1 MNHLPDYWNELRKDE
16 RQDYLKYQPFTDKA
30 NGKDRQAAEDVTL
43 TPKGWEEANKLK
55 TPTSEF
61 TLVSIADVDPK
72 AVDWTWPGYLAKGKL
87 TLLGGDPD
95 LGKSLVCI
103 DAAATLSK
111 GRNWPGGSRAK
122 TGATLFICSEDGIA
136 DTIRPRAEAA
146 EADLN
151 LLKVFKSTLIKDGK
165 SRSFNLGED
174 LGILGKAIESV
185 ENVSLV
191 VVDAITSYMGKIDS
205 HRTTD
210 VRAVLEPIAEF
221 AEHHGVSILGVTHP
235 PKAASGNALRAFT
248 GSFAFVAAPRV
259 AFFVTSEP
267 ETDRRLLLPVKNN
280 IGPKARGQGYF
291 IRTKYVTNNIE
302 APCILWDDAPVDVN
316 ADQAIAAASSAIKDG
331 GALNDAKEFL
341 RDLLANGPVDAKE
354 GEEAGRANGI
364 SVRTLDRARKDLGV
378 KSDKTGYQGRWQW
391 TL

>member
-1 MNHLPDYWNELRKDE
+1 MSSPADETRVRKLAREIEQEEREARDRKARLRSKE
-16 RQDYLKYQPFTDKA
+16 
-30 NGKDRQAAEDVTL
+30 RQAAEVIDI
-43 TPKGWEEANKLK
+43 KSLK
-55 TPTSEF
+55 PASKF
-61 TLVSIADVDPK
+61 TLVSIADVPPK

-111 GRNWPGGSRAK
+111 GRKWPSGGFAK
-122 TGATLFICSEDGIA
+122 TGATIFICSEDGIA

-146 EADLN
+146 EADLK
-151 LLKVFKSTLIKDGK
+151 LLHVFESTLIKDGK
-165 SRSFNLGED
+165 RKSFNLRDD
-174 LGILGKAIESV
+174 LDMLGAAIKQV
-185 ENVSLV
+185 ENASLV
-191 VVDAITSYMGKIDS
+191 VVDAITSYMGAIDS

-210 VRAVLEPIAEF
+210 VRAVLEPIAGF

-267 ETDRRLLLPVKNN
+267 ETERRLLLPVKNN

-291 IRTKYVTNNIE
+291 IVTKYVSNSVE

-316 ADQAIAAASSAIKDG
+316 ADQAIAAASAAIRDG
-331 GALNDAKEFL
+331 GAMNDAKDFL
-341 RDLLANGPVDAKE
+341 RDLLAEGPVDAKE
-354 GEEAGRANGI
+354 G
-364 SVRTLDRARKDLGV
+364 D
-378 KSDKTGYQGRWQW
+378 
-391 TL
+391 

>member
-1 MNHLPDYWNELRKDE
+1 MSRPPWLSEEERLEDYDPFNE
-16 RQDYLKYQPFTDKA
+16 RQEAEVIDLKSREP
-30 NGKDRQAAEDVTL
+30 
-43 TPKGWEEANKLK
+43 ANK
-55 TPTSEF
+55 F
-61 TLVSIADVDPK
+61 TLVSIADVEPK
-72 AVDWTWPGYLAKGKL
+72 AVEWIWPGYLAKGKL

-103 DAAATLSK
+103 DAAATLSRGK
-111 GRNWPGGSRAK
+111 RWPGGARAK
-122 TGATLFICSEDGIA
+122 TGATIFICSEDGVA

-165 SRSFNLGED
+165 SKSFNLGED
-174 LGILGKAIESV
+174 LDMLGAAIKSV

-191 VVDAITSYMGKIDS
+191 VIDAITSYMGKIDS

-210 VRAVLEPIAEF
+210 VRGVLEPIADF
-221 AEHHGVSILGVTHP
+221 AELHGVSILGVTHP
-235 PKAASGNALRAFT
+235 PKAATGNALRAFT

-280 IGPKARGQGYF
+280 IGSKAVGRGYF
-291 IRTKYVTNNIE
+291 IVTKFVTNNIE

-316 ADQAIAAASSAIKDG
+316 ADQAIAAASAAVKDG
-331 GALNDAKEFL
+331 GALNDAKNFL
-341 RDLLANGPVDAKE
+341 RDLLAEGPVDAKE
-354 GEEAGRANGI
+354 GEEAAKANGI
-364 SVRTLDRARKDLGV
+364 SAMTLKRARKELGV
-378 KSDKTGYQGRWQW
+378 KSEKTGYQGRWQW